1 MKLLNGNEV
10 IAKPYQKEGAE
21 EIVNLIVRNFKE
33 VNVKDYG
40 GGKLWLRSLPRMM
53 WIGSYIMDTLESD
66 VLFLS
71 KGIAQITRNA
81 MLVYPYIKSGVMSHG
96 KAAEMLGL
104 HKIVYIIFLSF

>member
-40 GGKLWLRSLPRMM
+40 GGEAVAALSA
-53 WIGSYIMDTLESD
+53 THD
-66 VLFLS
+66 VDW
-71 KGIAQITRNA
+71 
-81 MLVYPYIKSGVMSHG
+81 
-96 KAAEMLGL
+96 
-104 HKIVYIIFLSF
+104 